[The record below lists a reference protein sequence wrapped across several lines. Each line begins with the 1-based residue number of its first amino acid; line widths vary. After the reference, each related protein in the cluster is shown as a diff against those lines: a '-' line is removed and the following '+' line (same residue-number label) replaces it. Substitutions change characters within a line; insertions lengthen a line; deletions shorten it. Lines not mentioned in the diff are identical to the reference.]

1 MRHFGWQSLVATSL
15 GLFIAGLQAQT
26 LDSVLAGETDVSTFY
41 SLIQKYPD
49 ILNGLP
55 SGGATVLAPN
65 NAAFVRN
72 AQFVKNSPDFITS
85 VLQYHVLQDTVLAK
99 NLVAGAPIFTD
110 TLLASWTNITGG
122 IRVEMLVQGG
132 DVVALIGGQGS
143 RSTLITADL
152 PFTGGVVQI
161 IDSLLVPPGN
171 ITTTCQE
178 YNFTSFEGALYAAD
192 LLTSDSSTSNLTIF
206 APQNAAFQ
214 AIGSAITSMSSSD
227 LAKIMNFHTIPNQ
240 VLYSPSLKNNSV
252 LTTLEGG
259 KLTITR
265 ADNNAVYINSAQILA
280 PDIMIGNGVLHV
292 IDNVLNPSSSGVPT
306 ETLATQLPV
315 FASASSVSGLPFTS
329 NIPAATT
336 SVQSVA
342 TGNAQ
347 PTGVK
352 SSSSKALAAK
362 VARET
367 GFKAG
372 VMAVIG
378 GAAMLL

>member
-1 MRHFGWQSLVATSL
+1 
-15 GLFIAGLQAQT
+15 
-26 LDSVLAGETDVSTFY
+26 
-41 SLIQKYPD
+41 
-49 ILNGLP
+49 
-55 SGGATVLAPN
+55 
-65 NAAFVRN
+65 
-72 AQFVKNSPDFITS
+72 
-85 VLQYHVLQDTVLAK
+85 
-99 NLVAGAPIFTD
+99 
-110 TLLASWTNITGG
+110 
-122 IRVEMLVQGG
+122 MLVQGG

-259 KLTITR
+259 KLTVTR
-265 ADNNAVYINSAQILA
+265 ADNNAVYINSAQVLA

-315 FASASSVSGLPFTS
+315 FASASSVSDLPFTS

-336 SVQSVA
+336 TVQSVA

-362 VARET
+362 LARET

-378 GAAMLL
+378 GADIQKHCKNTCA

>member
-1 MRHFGWQSLVATSL
+1 MGNGSWKSLLATGL

-26 LDSVLAGETDVSTFY
+26 LDSVLAGETDISTFY

-55 SGGATVLAPN
+55 SSGATVLAPN

-72 AQFVKNSPDFITS
+72 DQFVKNSPDFITS
-85 VLQYHVLQDTVLAK
+85 VLQYHTLQDKVLAA
-99 NLVAGAPIFTD
+99 NLVAGTPVFTN
-110 TLLASWTNITGG
+110 TLLTSWTNITGG
-122 IRVEMLVQGG
+122 LRVEMLKQAGN
-132 DVVALIGGQGS
+132 VVALIGGQGS
-143 RSTLITADL
+143 RSTLVTADL

-178 YNFTSFEGALYAAD
+178 FNFTSFEGALYAAD
-192 LLTSDSSTSNLTIF
+192 VLTSDSTTSNITIF

-214 AIGSAITSMSSSD
+214 ALGSAITSMTSSD
-227 LAKIMNFHTIPNQ
+227 LAKIMNFHTLDQ
-240 VLYSPSLKNNSV
+240 VLYSPSFKNNSA

-259 KLTITR
+259 KLTISRTG
-265 ADNNAVYINSAQILA
+265 NNAVYINSAQLLA

-292 IDNVLNPSSSGVPT
+292 IDNVLNPSSSGTPT
-306 ETLATQLPV
+306 ESLATQLPV
-315 FASASSVSGLPFTS
+315 FASASSVSNLPFTS
-329 NIPAATT
+329 NFPVATT
-336 SVQSVA
+336 SVSVEA
-342 TGNAQ
+342 TGKAQ

-352 SSSSKALAAK
+352 SSSSKALAAAM
-362 VARET
+362 ARET

-372 VMAVIG
+372 LMVALG
-378 GAAMLL
+378 GAAMLI